1 MASQDWLIQ
10 DICSLIWP
18 NDFYKEHS
26 PYLERETLYFHSL
39 FSSFYVIFNGSFSCH
54 SLTSFSS
61 SRYLCDFPQ
70 DSLETPVTTAEV
82 MGACAWGKLT
92 ATKARRT
99 HDDSGKYFVASD
111 FGIFEIFGIFGIC
124 HIMIRYQ
131 WYQWYHHHINDILLN
146 HQSSSII
153 FSHDFKND
161 WSQKVD
167 ESMTMALFF
176 IRFPQFFHH
185 PMAMAPWQKT
195 KALDLLQQLRDQGLQ
210 GLQASEPW
218 MIWHGPALSIF

>member
-1 MASQDWLIQ
+1 MIFAKNIH
-10 DICSLIWP
+10 LIW
-18 NDFYKEHS
+18 
-26 PYLERETLYFHSL
+26 REKLSIFTHY

-92 ATKARRT
+92 ATKARRK

-111 FGIFEIFGIFGIC
+111 FGIFGIFEIFGIFGIC

-131 WYQWYHHHINDILLN
+131 
-146 HQSSSII
+146 
-153 FSHDFKND
+153 
-161 WSQKVD
+161 
-167 ESMTMALFF
+167 
-176 IRFPQFFHH
+176 
-185 PMAMAPWQKT
+185 
-195 KALDLLQQLRDQGLQ
+195 
-210 GLQASEPW
+210 
-218 MIWHGPALSIF
+218 